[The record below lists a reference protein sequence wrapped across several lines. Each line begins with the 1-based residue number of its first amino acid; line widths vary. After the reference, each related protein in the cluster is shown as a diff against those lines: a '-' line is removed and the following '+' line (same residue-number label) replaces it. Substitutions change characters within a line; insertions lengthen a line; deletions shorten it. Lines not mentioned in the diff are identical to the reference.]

1 MNNSLYQKPAS
12 IKSWA
17 EDDRPREKLMNKGH
31 SALSDAELLA
41 ILLGSGSRNESAVDL
56 AKRILAKAEN
66 NLSQLGKMTLAD
78 LKAFKGVGEAKA
90 ITIMAA
96 MELGRRRKQADRLER
111 EKISGSKDVFEIME
125 PQLADLP
132 HEEFWIILLNR
143 SNKIIRKEC
152 ISRGGI
158 TGTVADLRLIF
169 KPAIESLAT
178 GIIVC
183 HNHPSGNLKPSDAD
197 VSLTRKIRDAGA
209 LLDIHLLDHLI
220 IVEKAYYS
228 FADEGRL

>member
-1 MNNSLYQKPAS
+1 MNNSLYKKTVS
-12 IKSWA
+12 IKLWA
-17 EDDRPREKLMNKGH
+17 EDDRPREKLINKGH

-56 AKRILAKAEN
+56 AKRILAKADN

-78 LKAFKGVGEAKA
+78 LKAFKGMGEAKA
-90 ITIMAA
+90 ITVMAA

-125 PQLADLP
+125 SQLADLS

-152 ISRGGI
+152 VSRGGI

-169 KPAIESLAT
+169 KPAIEALAT

-183 HNHPSGNLKPSDAD
+183 HNHPSGNLTPSDTD
-197 VSLTRKIRDAGA
+197 VSLTRKIRDAGT